1 MAEHPVDPAAQIE
14 SVSQLESVVVA
25 LRAIAA
31 ARAEKGRSLLP
42 GIEAYTQVV
51 LAAIGQALSLLPP
64 NGIAPVRNCAE
75 RCGLIVFC
83 AEQGFVGAFN
93 NRILDA
99 AASDPTGTEIFL
111 LGTRGAALAAE
122 RGLRAAWTASMATN
136 TTAIPDLIN
145 RLTEALYARIS
156 GDGVSRLDMLYARS
170 AMAAGIEVH
179 RRSLLPVDFGRFP
192 RPAETRQA
200 LTNLPP
206 SLLLERLTAEYV
218 YTELCRAALLA
229 FEAENEARMLAMA
242 AARTNIQTKLE
253 ALRQAERQHRQ
264 QKTTAEI
271 LELSTGASA
280 LRR

>member
-1 MAEHPVDPAAQIE
+1 M
-14 SVSQLESVVVA
+14 
-25 LRAIAA
+25 
-31 ARAEKGRSLLP
+31 
-42 GIEAYTQVV
+42 
-51 LAAIGQALSLLPP
+51 
-64 NGIAPVRNCAE
+64 
-75 RCGLIVFC
+75 
-83 AEQGFVGAFN
+83 
-93 NRILDA
+93 
-99 AASDPTGTEIFL
+99 
-111 LGTRGAALAAE
+111 
-122 RGLRAAWTASMATN
+122 
-136 TTAIPDLIN
+136 
-145 RLTEALYARIS
+145 
-156 GDGVSRLDMLYARS
+156 SRLDMLYARS